1 MECKPCIILITRLNQ
16 KHVLRFTRIY
26 IIYIITLYR
35 LPLLPKAI
43 IYPISKIWIKFY
55 STVRTNTRPIKCT
68 NLDLPPL
75 FINFVYLNKSV

>member
-55 STVRTNTRPIKCT
+55 STVRTNTRPTSVQIS
-68 NLDLPPL
+68 L
-75 FINFVYLNKSV
+75 FYLSILYI